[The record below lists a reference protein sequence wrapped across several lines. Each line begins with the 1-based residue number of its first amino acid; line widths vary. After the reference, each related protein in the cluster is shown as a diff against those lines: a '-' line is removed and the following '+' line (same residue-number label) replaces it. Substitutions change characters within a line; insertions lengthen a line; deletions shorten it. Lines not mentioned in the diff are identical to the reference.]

1 MIRDVVFKSIA
12 MNENTSVIWLYLRTK
27 LFIIIY
33 MFYILR
39 KWIYQA
45 IFSLVKWTRNS
56 LERSEIFLLLQSF
69 KNVIKLFFRP
79 GVYLFEN
86 NIHGKSRGRSSQ
98 ILPLSLSST
107 QKLSCHMW
115 CSHQT
120 NQVSLWAVAVTI
132 YSETWDPQIIHYTP
146 SLHQF
151 NSCIAWQFP
160 YNSFGKLFSAS
171 FNFLL
176 IVKYTQMNK
185 IWWPRLNTSSLVI
198 NFMFIPLSIS
208 LLHLTREESFLQC
221 SSDPLAL
228 GYILAQICKAMWAEA

>member
-1 MIRDVVFKSIA
+1 M
-12 MNENTSVIWLYLRTK
+12 
-27 LFIIIY
+27 
-33 MFYILR
+33 
-39 KWIYQA
+39 
-45 IFSLVKWTRNS
+45 
-56 LERSEIFLLLQSF
+56 
-69 KNVIKLFFRP
+69 
-79 GVYLFEN
+79 
-86 NIHGKSRGRSSQ
+86 HGKNRGRSSQ
-98 ILPLSLSST
+98 ILPLSRSST

-115 CSHQT
+115 CSHQI

-132 YSETWDPQIIHYTP
+132 YSQTWDPQIIHYAP

-176 IVKYTQMNK
+176 IVKYTQMNM